1 MEITKEKVNNA
12 WILSPQ
18 GKIEHENAPV
28 FQRLVNETIEQEA
41 DSNVLI
47 DLSQIDFISSAGLR
61 VFLII
66 AKAMQKGRRKFGLCD
81 MNELVEEIFQVSGFS
96 QIIKIYPSRKDVEFL
111 NG

>member
-1 MEITKEKVNNA
+1 MEITKEKVANA
-12 WILSPQ
+12 WVLSPQ
-18 GKIEHENAPV
+18 GKIEHENAPL
-28 FQRLVNETIEQEA
+28 FQRLVSETIEQEG
-41 DSNVLI
+41 DSSVLI

-66 AKAMQKGRRKFGLCD
+66 AKAMQKSQRKFGLCD

>member
-1 MEITKEKVNNA
+1 MEIAKEKIDTA
-12 WILSPQ
+12 WVLSPQ

-28 FQRLVNETIEQEA
+28 FQRLVNETIEQES

-66 AKAMQKGRRKFGLCD
+66 AKAMQKDQRKFGLCN

-96 QIIKIYPSRKDVEFL
+96 QIIKIYPTREDVEFL
-111 NG
+111 ND

>member
-12 WILSPQ
+12 WVLSPQ

-28 FQRLVNETIEQEA
+28 FQRLVNETIEQET

-66 AKAMQKGRRKFGLCD
+66 AKTMQKGQRKFGLCD